1 MRYSGGDPN
10 LGNTGGLGHQVQE
23 SEAGA
28 LMRMVPF
35 SRFNP
40 VSPQQ
45 QINQFDK
52 LDTIRTLGNMTEA
65 QQNGFSN
72 KFVY

>member
-1 MRYSGGDPN
+1 MQEGD
-10 LGNTGGLGHQVQE
+10 
-23 SEAGA
+23 AA
-28 LMRMVPF
+28 FMRMVPF

-45 QINQFDK
+45 QVDQFGR
-52 LDTIRTLGNMTEA
+52 LDAIRTMGNMTDA
-65 QQNGFSN
+65 QKNGFAN